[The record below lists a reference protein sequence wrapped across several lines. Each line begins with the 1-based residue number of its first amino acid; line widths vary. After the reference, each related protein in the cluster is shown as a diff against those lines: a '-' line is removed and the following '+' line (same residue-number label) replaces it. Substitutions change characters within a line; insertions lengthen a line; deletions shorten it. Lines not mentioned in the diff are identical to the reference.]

1 MRASMNEYRKQH
13 HTYLYKA
20 SIRARVMAAM
30 FFGIVM
36 GFSVAYMETVI
47 YQNSVAG
54 VRSLSGAGQII
65 PFIVG
70 VTSFMFTIY
79 VVLSEEVVG
88 AKPRA
93 KVGVEKRREGEL
105 NT

>member
-1 MRASMNEYRKQH
+1 MRASMTRYRAAH
-13 HTYLYKA
+13 HTYLHQA
-20 SIRARVMAAM
+20 LPSVRLVAAM

-47 YQNSVAG
+47 YQNSVGG

-70 VTSFMFTIY
+70 VTSFLFTIY
-79 VVLSEEVVG
+79 VVLAEE
-88 AKPRA
+88 A
-93 KVGVEKRREGEL
+93 VE
-105 NT
+105 

>member
-1 MRASMNEYRKQH
+1 MAEYREKH
-13 HTYLYKA
+13 HTYLYDA
-20 SIRARVMAAM
+20 SWKVRVVAAM

-36 GFSVAYMETVI
+36 GFSIAYMETVI
-47 YQNSVAG
+47 YQNNVGS

-79 VVLSEEVVG
+79 AVLSEEVVD
-88 AKPRA
+88 AEPREER
-93 KVGVEKRREGEL
+93 KK
-105 NT
+105 